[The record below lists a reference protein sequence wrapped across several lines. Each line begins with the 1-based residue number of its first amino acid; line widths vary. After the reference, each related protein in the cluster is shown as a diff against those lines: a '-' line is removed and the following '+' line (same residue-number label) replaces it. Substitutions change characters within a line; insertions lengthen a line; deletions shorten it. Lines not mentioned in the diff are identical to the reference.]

1 VNTTEPHDRRHLVTL
16 TNGAELS
23 RAWLAANL
31 PLLFRAW
38 QHARTVDTQRDV
50 ADRISVAA
58 AAMQE
63 HQLGREPERRVV
75 TVSWAESSRYQAS
88 FVLPLDASEADMRA
102 EIARC
107 PDTARRA
114 EPVRA
119 MDIHILGV
127 EVDPDPRSGAR
138 AGVYTAAPSHTDR
151 WAPLV
156 GEIDPRL
163 TEGPDWPPLAAAISH
178 AAASGVDVATTVP
191 ELAAEAPLPERH
203 PAIELHWRL
212 MYAYASARP
221 VPPACVPEGV
231 RPAVAGPAGDHSP
244 EQLPGRPPA
253 PAPPDGGFAR

>member
-1 VNTTEPHDRRHLVTL
+1 MNTTDPHDRRHLVTL
-16 TNGAELS
+16 ANGAELS

-38 QHARTVDTQRDV
+38 QHAPTPDAQRDV
-50 ADRISVAA
+50 ADRISAAA

-63 HQLGREPERRVV
+63 HWPGREPERRVV
-75 TVSWAESSRYQAS
+75 TVSWAESSRYEAS
-88 FVLPLDASEADMRA
+88 FVLPLDASEDAIRA

-107 PDTARRA
+107 PDSARRT
-114 EPVRA
+114 EPVRV
-119 MDIHILGV
+119 MDTHILGV
-127 EVDPDPRSGAR
+127 EVDPDPQSGAF
-138 AGVYTAAPSHTDR
+138 AGVYTAVPSHTAR
-151 WAPLV
+151 WARLV
-156 GEIDPRL
+156 GGIDPRL

-191 ELAAEAPLPERH
+191 ELAAEAPLPQRH

-221 VPPACVPEGV
+221 VPAACVPEGD
-231 RPAVAGPAGDHSP
+231 RPVVADPAGDHSP

-253 PAPPDGGFAR
+253 PAPPGRGPSR

>member
-1 VNTTEPHDRRHLVTL
+1 VNTTDPHDRRHLVTL

-38 QHARTVDTQRDV
+38 QHAPTPDAQRDV
-50 ADRISVAA
+50 ADRISAAA

-63 HQLGREPERRVV
+63 HRPGREPERRVV

-88 FVLPLDASEADMRA
+88 FVLPLDASEDAIRA

-107 PDTARRA
+107 PDTARRT

-119 MDIHILGV
+119 MDTHILGV
-127 EVDPDPRSGAR
+127 EVDPEPRSCAGA
-138 AGVYTAAPSHTDR
+138 YTAAPSHTAR
-151 WAPLV
+151 WAALV
-156 GEIDPRL
+156 GQIDPRL
-163 TEGPDWPPLAAAISH
+163 AEGPDWPPLAAAISH

-221 VPPACVPEGV
+221 VGD

-244 EQLPGRPPA
+244 EQLPARPPA
-253 PAPPDGGFAR
+253 PAPPDGGLSR